1 MADLS
6 GRRILIVE
14 DEIMIAL
21 ALQDTLEELGCVVIG
36 IAQRIEQ
43 GLRLIHAHGASID
56 AATLDVRLGDTTSYD
71 IACALDARG
80 IPFVITSGYDNA
92 SQLIGY
98 EKRPMLRK
106 PYHRDALEQA
116 LKGLFA

>member
-21 ALQDTLEELGCVVIG
+21 SLQDTLKELGCVVIG
-36 IAQRIEQ
+36 IAQQIED
-43 GLRLIHAHGASID
+43 GLRLIAANAGTID

-71 IACALDARG
+71 IAVALDMRR
-80 IPFVITSGYDNA
+80 IPFVITTGYELA
-92 SQLIGY
+92 PQLISY
-98 EKRPMLRK
+98 ENRPTLRK
-106 PYHRDALEQA
+106 PYSKDALEQM
-116 LKGLFA
+116 LRRLFD